1 MSMGVGALVPV
12 DLVYKWYYES
22 VTTVNKCLWISNTFD
37 NTFKNTFKYV

>member
-12 DLVYKWYYES
+12 YLVYKWYYEA
-22 VTTVNKCLWISNTFD
+22 VTAVNKCLQSNNTFD